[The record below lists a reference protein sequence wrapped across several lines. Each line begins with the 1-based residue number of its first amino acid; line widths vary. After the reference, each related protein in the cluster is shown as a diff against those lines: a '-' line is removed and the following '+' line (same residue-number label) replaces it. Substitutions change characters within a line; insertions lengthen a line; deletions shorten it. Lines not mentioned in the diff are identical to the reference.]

1 MARPKNL
8 LVTKN
13 GVVFSMTPKALEAV
27 LKAIANG
34 TETPASGKV
43 VGSLSLDVTGMT
55 AAGATSA
62 LASLFPTPVET
73 VPFRPVTTEP
83 EDLSGPDVVE
93 IPMVARTSPTA

>member
-8 LVTKN
+8 IVTKN

-27 LKAIANG
+27 LKGLANG
-34 TETPASGKV
+34 SEVTASGKV
-43 VGSLSLDVTGMT
+43 VGSLTLDLTGMT
-55 AAGATSA
+55 PASATSA

-73 VPFRPVTTEP
+73 VPLRPAVHEP

-93 IPMVARTSPTA
+93 IPMVRTSPTA